1 MPTRQKRIAAMDEDL
16 LERVREIAE
25 VPTTEE
31 TPGVAADSLFDD
43 MILIARSIVKRE
55 AHVDAA

>member
-1 MPTRQKRIAAMDEDL
+1 MDEDL